1 MLKNI
6 FGLVN
11 NTLSTKPKPNP
22 NTNPNPKPTPAN
34 PLKPDQEQEQKKI
47 IDNKEPEISPE
58 IVSKMNIFYKL
69 LEAVCIMLDDNKISF
84 YLDCGTLLGC
94 IREGRLL
101 LHDTD
106 VDVTIHLSK
115 WEKLIDIDYSK
126 YGLVLKRKYKG
137 FPDYSGGNLI
147 SVYLENESP
156 NYYCD
161 IYANPAFPML
171 IAAQM
176 GDNLYPVP
184 KDPGLYLKQLYG
196 NWMVPSSA
204 NADTDYH
211 RNNGLIFS
219 EYRKNWDLKYNIYKC
234 KF

>member
-11 NTLSTKPKPNP
+11 NTLSTKPNPNP
-22 NTNPNPKPTPAN
+22 NTNPKPTPAT
-34 PLKPDQEQEQKKI
+34 PLKQDQEQEQKKI

>member
-22 NTNPNPKPTPAN
+22 NTNTKPTPAT
-34 PLKPDQEQEQKKI
+34 PLKPDQEQEQKKT

-196 NWMVPSSA
+196 NWTVPSSA

>member
-11 NTLSTKPKPNP
+11 NTQ
-22 NTNPNPKPTPAN
+22 NPNPKLPQYP
-34 PLKPDQEQEQKKI
+34 KKI
-47 IDNKEPEISPE
+47 NNNTKSDISPE
-58 IVSKMNIFYKL
+58 TVKKMNVFYKL
-69 LEAVCIMLDDNKISF
+69 LDTVCATLDDKQIPF

-94 IREGRLL
+94 IREERLL

-106 VDVTIHLSK
+106 IDITIHLSR
-115 WEKLIDIDYSK
+115 WEQLLEIDYSK

-156 NYYCD
+156 DYYCD
-161 IYANPAFPML
+161 IYANPAFPIL
-171 IAAQM
+171 SVGAM
-176 GDNLYPVP
+176 GKTLYPVP
-184 KDPGLYLKQLYG
+184 IDPGLYLKQLYG
-196 NWMVPSSA
+196 DWMTPSSGH
-204 NADTDYH
+204 ADTDFH

-219 EYRKNWDLKYNIYKC
+219 EYRKNWDLRYNIYKC

>member
-11 NTLSTKPKPNP
+11 NTQ
-22 NTNPNPKPTPAN
+22 NPNPKLPQYP
-34 PLKPDQEQEQKKI
+34 KKI
-47 IDNKEPEISPE
+47 NNNTKSDISPE
-58 IVSKMNIFYKL
+58 TVKKMNVFYKL
-69 LEAVCIMLDDNKISF
+69 LDTVCATLDDKQIPF

-106 VDVTIHLSK
+106 IDITIHLSF
-115 WEKLIDIDYSK
+115 WEKLLEIDYSK

-147 SVYLENESP
+147 SVHLENESP
-156 NYYCD
+156 DYYCD
-161 IYANPAFPML
+161 IYANPAFPIL
-171 IAAQM
+171 SIGAM
-176 GDNLYPVP
+176 GKTLYPVP
-184 KDPGLYLKQLYG
+184 IDPGLYLKQLYG
-196 NWMVPSSA
+196 NWMEPSSGH
-204 NADTDYH
+204 ADTEFH

-219 EYRKNWDLKYNIYKC
+219 EYRKNWDLRYNIYKC

>member
-11 NTLSTKPKPNP
+11 NTLKPNP
-22 NTNPNPKPTPAN
+22 SQKPSQKPPQKQPQKQPEEPKNTT
-34 PLKPDQEQEQKKI
+34 DI
-47 IDNKEPEISPE
+47 KEPEISPE
-58 IVSKMNIFYKL
+58 IIVKMNIFYKL
-69 LEAVCIMLDDNKISF
+69 LDAVCEMLDDNKIPF

-115 WEKLIDIDYSK
+115 WEKLIDIDYAK

-147 SVYLENESP
+147 SVYLENESAE
-156 NYYCD
+156 YYCD
-161 IYANPAFPML
+161 IYANPAFPILM
-171 IAAQM
+171 AAQM

-204 NADTDYH
+204 NADTEYH

>member
-22 NTNPNPKPTPAN
+22 NTNTKPTPAT
-34 PLKPDQEQEQKKI
+34 PLKPDQEQEQKKT

-196 NWMVPSSA
+196 NWTVPSSA

-234 KF
+234 KL